1 MSSLTSSWHMHSQ
14 HCGHEG
20 ENAARKCFFLR
31 FLFCRHLGGKC
42 AAAQMVQSN
51 ALHHICGFGLWGSD
65 SSPQTLVPPHTTSTS
80 PWKPKLGRTGGKHRV
95 HGLQMSQKLQL
106 LPHCHTWIMRSCH
119 HQGALN
125 TNAKAQGTAQTSVMC
140 KYTNSYRQAHTYSL
154 NDTENTCAVSLP
166 YHKITLWSVQIQM

>member
-1 MSSLTSSWHMHSQ
+1 MSSLTSSWHMQSQ
-14 HCGHEG
+14 HCVHKG

-42 AAAQMVQSN
+42 AADQMVQSN
-51 ALHHICGFGLWGSD
+51 AFHQICGFGPWGSP

-95 HGLQMSQKLQL
+95 HGLQVSQRQQL

-119 HQGALN
+119 HQGSLN

-140 KYTNSYRQAHTYSL
+140 NNSCRHTPM
-154 NDTENTCAVSLP
+154 A
-166 YHKITLWSVQIQM
+166 